1 MSSGSD
7 FAIDV
12 AAGAFRFSMREN
24 GLRRNMRALPEKTVK
39 LVNATM
45 QYYAPQ
51 VENYAKNNAPWQD
64 QTGNARNGL
73 AARAFREGSN
83 AGIVLYHQVP
93 YGIWLE
99 VKNSGEYA
107 IISPTIDHYGPIVM
121 ARLQRILDRVK

>member
-73 AARAFREGSN
+73 AARALGR
-83 AGIVLYHQVP
+83 VLMQVLSFIIKFLTES
-93 YGIWLE
+93 GWRSRTLE
-99 VKNSGEYA
+99 NTRSFLRLL
-107 IISPTIDHYGPIVM
+107 TIMDQ
-121 ARLQRILDRVK
+121 L

>member
-1 MSSGSD
+1 MSNSAD

-12 AAGAFRFSMREN
+12 VSGAISFSMREN